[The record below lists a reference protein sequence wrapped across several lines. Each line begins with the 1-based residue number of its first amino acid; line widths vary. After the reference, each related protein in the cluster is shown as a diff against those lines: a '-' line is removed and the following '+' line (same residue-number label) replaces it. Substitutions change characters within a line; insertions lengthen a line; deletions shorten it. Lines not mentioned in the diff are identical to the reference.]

1 MIFFNKKEKD
11 LNDQFLNKGYII
23 KKVESKKSLNFILN
37 LIKNNSNKLIKKKIK
52 KINLNH
58 FHKNISFNNLNE
70 IRLKLINLI
79 NSDNKIKNHY
89 FNLARESVYALC
101 GNELMMQKKLNLSIQ
116 LPNDKTSLLPV
127 HSDVWSGDSP
137 YELNLWIP
145 LVDCYKTKSMFILK
159 KKYLPYFY
167 NKMKNKK
174 IKNSKDIFN
183 IIKNKIEWIDIKYG
197 EFLIFDQTVPHGN
210 VINKE
215 ITTRFSLNCRFKSL
229 FSPYADKRIG
239 EFFEPI
245 TIRASTRIG
254 KNFSFPFTE

>member
-101 GNELMMQKKLNLSIQ
+101 GNELMMQKELNLSIQ

-127 HSDVWSGDSP
+127 H
-137 YELNLWIP
+137 
-145 LVDCYKTKSMFILK
+145 
-159 KKYLPYFY
+159 
-167 NKMKNKK
+167 
-174 IKNSKDIFN
+174 
-183 IIKNKIEWIDIKYG
+183 
-197 EFLIFDQTVPHGN
+197 
-210 VINKE
+210 
-215 ITTRFSLNCRFKSL
+215 
-229 FSPYADKRIG
+229 
-239 EFFEPI
+239 
-245 TIRASTRIG
+245 
-254 KNFSFPFTE
+254 